1 MTRHS
6 CIILHCP
13 FFTPIY
19 VGKGVN
25 HSIKRIRYGLLAC
38 LQYLQPGWE
47 PQKTFLLTRLLM
59 KMRLAHLDY
68 FMTYF
73 TVAVGEIKIIVIIFV
88 GIKWWHHSDRS
99 CFLHTPAYAKEGNYN
114 IVHLILHCTLVYS
127 IFAVAKTAD
136 KRQTA
141 PRDSITPYFIISII
155 FWVTPTRLN
164 SHTDELISPHSWL
177 TFTFVLVLMNI
188 QCSLHG

>member
-1 MTRHS
+1 MLNTALFCATCAIFMTRHS

-19 VGKGVN
+19 AGKGVN

-47 PQKTFLLTRLLM
+47 EHLWKPFCWHAFWWKC
-59 KMRLAHLDY
+59 LAHLDH

-88 GIKWWHHSDRS
+88 GIKWWHHSDWS
-99 CFLHTPAYAKEGNYN
+99 CFLHTPVYVKEGNYN
-114 IVHLILHCTLVYS
+114 IVHLISYCIKLEAARRIFSRHSSIHHLCRDCRQEADCSPGLYYS
-127 IFAVAKTAD
+127 IFHY
-136 KRQTA
+136 
-141 PRDSITPYFIISII
+141 INYI
-155 FWVTPTRLN
+155 LG
-164 SHTDELISPHSWL
+164 HTHPP
-177 TFTFVLVLMNI
+177 
-188 QCSLHG
+188 